1 MQLKLPKIRKL
12 FALGIALI
20 LTTIILAGYLLGVQN
35 IFDNS
40 KAQVYIEGGK
50 LAATFNIAPKDRES
64 LEKFSRN
71 LGLEE
76 DFTKGVVVGLDEQS
90 LNFLKNFLP
99 REVNLKVRP
108 KSIEFQSQAP
118 LSLLSQTSEEKF
130 LQSASGDG
138 NIKVKDLGG
147 GSFEVEIDNP
157 EQVLASAT
165 ASGKL
170 KLSQEAADRNLWQI
184 LAKLAKIKVSV
195 DGRALWGDVVLR

>member
-1 MQLKLPKIRKL
+1 MQLKLPEIRKF
-12 FALGIALI
+12 FALGVALI
-20 LTTIILAGYLLGVQN
+20 LATIILAGYLLGVQN

-40 KAQVYIEGGK
+40 RAQVYIEGEK
-50 LAATFNIAPKDRES
+50 VVATFTIAPKDRES
-64 LEKFSRN
+64 LEQFSGN
-71 LGLEE
+71 LGLEG

-90 LNFLKNFLP
+90 LSFLKNFLP

-108 KSIEFQSQAP
+108 KSIELNSQVPPDLVGKAA
-118 LSLLSQTSEEKF
+118 EEKF

-165 ASGKL
+165 MSGKL
-170 KLSQEAADRNLWQI
+170 KLSQEASDSSLWQM
-184 LAKLAKIKVSV
+184 LAKLAKIKLKV
-195 DGRALWGDVVLR
+195 DRNTLWGVVVLH